1 MRKVR
6 RRCKNEECREWF
18 FPQFQNQQWC
28 CVDCGT
34 KLALERRSKE
44 REKAEKAAE
53 KKRRRE
59 EQKQKDKLKIRK
71 LALKPRSY
79 WIKQAQQAVNAFIRE
94 RDRDLPCISCGTLTS
109 AQWDAGHYRTTAAAP
124 QLRFDERNIHK
135 QCVVCNQHKSG
146 NLVPYRVELINR
158 IGQAAVDE
166 IESNHTIASIVA
178 SPNTGGCN
186 AAMATR
192 SYSAHR
198 FRYKDWPVIGKRT
211 KEDPDP
217 VRHRTRMQ

>member
-1 MRKVR
+1 MAKPAR
-6 RRCKNEECREWF
+6 RRCKNDECREWF
-18 FPQFQNQQWC
+18 HPAFANQWWC
-28 CVDCGT
+28 SPECGT
-34 KLALERRSKE
+34 KIALERRSKE
-44 REKAEKAAE
+44 REKAGKAAE

-59 EQKQKDKLKIRK
+59 DQRQKDKLKIRK

-146 NLVPYRVELINR
+146 NLVPYPGRNYPRPNSTENASGIHLDAMPSMIAIILLIILHIWLCRQGGDHFWSESRLNISLLMLDVEHLAR
-158 IGQAAVDE
+158 
-166 IESNHTIASIVA
+166 
-178 SPNTGGCN
+178 
-186 AAMATR
+186 
-192 SYSAHR
+192 
-198 FRYKDWPVIGKRT
+198 GKGLR
-211 KEDPDP
+211 
-217 VRHRTRMQ
+217 

>member
-59 EQKQKDKLKIRK
+59 EQRQKDKLKIRK

-124 QLRFDERNIHK
+124 QLRFDERN
-135 QCVVCNQHKSG
+135 
-146 NLVPYRVELINR
+146 
-158 IGQAAVDE
+158 
-166 IESNHTIASIVA
+166 
-178 SPNTGGCN
+178 
-186 AAMATR
+186 
-192 SYSAHR
+192 
-198 FRYKDWPVIGKRT
+198 
-211 KEDPDP
+211 
-217 VRHRTRMQ
+217 

>member
-1 MRKVR
+1 MPEQYDEKPQVQQVAQIINGVFSQLLATFPASLANRDQNELNEIR
-6 RRCKNEECREWF
+6 RQWVLAFRENGITTME
-18 FPQFQNQQWC
+18 QVNA
-28 CVDCGT
+28 G
-34 KLALERRSKE
+34 
-44 REKAEKAAE
+44 KAEKAAE

-59 EQKQKDKLKIRK
+59 EQKQKDKLKIQK

-146 NLVPYRVELINR
+146 NLVPYRVELISR
-158 IGQAAVDE
+158 IGQEAVDE
-166 IESNHTIASIVA
+166 IESNH
-178 SPNTGGCN
+178 N
-186 AAMATR
+186 
-192 SYSAHR
+192 
-198 FRYKDWPVIGKRT
+198 
-211 KEDPDP
+211 
-217 VRHRTRMQ
+217 RHRWTIGEIPWRGKA